1 MLTTQAKLII
11 AAVLALLLGA
21 GVVAFGYH
29 ERQVGALKAEVASL
43 DATVASLKHQEA
55 KVDTVFRAD
64 TVALNRVL
72 VRYDTARVHDTVTVD
87 SVVYVERAVADSAVK
102 ACTITLA
109 HCEEG
114 WRLAT
119 ARADTLARLLPMLKP
134 PPTWPKWALG
144 ALGLAAG
151 FFAGRH
157 FK

>member
-1 MLTTQAKLII
+1 MTTQAKLIV
-11 AAVLALLLGA
+11 ALVLALAVAA

-29 ERQVGALKAEVASL
+29 ERQVGALKAEVVSL

-55 KVDTVFRAD
+55 KVDTVFRTD
-64 TVALNRVL
+64 TLALNRVL

-87 SVVYVERAVADSAVK
+87 SVVYVERAVADSAVR
-102 ACTITLA
+102 ACTVSLA

-134 PPTWPKWALG
+134 PPTWQRWVFG
-144 ALGLAAG
+144 GLGLAAG